1 MNKIKLICLF
11 IYIEYLNSKQYKL
24 KSVINKMK
32 IAVFDTETTGL
43 PKTKIINYETLAHWP
58 HVVQFSYI
66 IYDTEL
72 KKIIKT
78 VDFVIRIPENIN
90 ISDEAS
96 DIHGIT
102 NFISQTSQ
110 YKIEDA
116 LLFFSNDYLN
126 YGIDLIVGH
135 NLSFDINLLKVELMR
150 EIGTIIDTKNKRQFS
165 QLLDSLN
172 DMKVESPESPELP
185 NLYCTMQKTIELCNL
200 KTKTRYGKEYL
211 KFPKLSE
218 LHMKLFNSSPRN
230 LHNSLNDVLICLRC
244 YYMLEHKVDIIEI
257 DSEIKSL
264 LSDLI

>member
-1 MNKIKLICLF
+1 
-11 IYIEYLNSKQYKL
+11 
-24 KSVINKMK
+24 MK

-43 PKTKIINYETLAHWP
+43 PKTKLLNDESLALWP

-72 KKIIKT
+72 QKIIKT
-78 VDFVIRIPENIN
+78 VDFVIKIPTNIN
-90 ISDEAS
+90 ISDEVS

-102 NFISQTSQ
+102 NFISQNSQ
-110 YKIEDA
+110 YKMENA
-116 LLFFSNDYLN
+116 LILFSNDYLN

-135 NLSFDINLLKVELMR
+135 NLSFDINMLKVELMR
-150 EIGTIIDTKNKRQFS
+150 EIGQVINTTNKRQFS

-172 DMKVESPESPELP
+172 DMNQESQKSPESP
-185 NLYCTMQKTIELCNL
+185 NLYCTMHNSIELCNL
-200 KTKTRYGKEYL
+200 KMKTKYGKEYL

-257 DSEIKSL
+257 DDEIKSL
-264 LSDLI
+264 LIDLI

>member
-1 MNKIKLICLF
+1 MNKIKLNCLVK
-11 IYIEYLNSKQYKL
+11 YLKYLNCKQYKL

-43 PKTKIINYETLAHWP
+43 PKSKILNEESLHLWP

-72 KKIIKT
+72 NKITKT
-78 VDFVIRIPENIN
+78 VDFVIKVPENIN
-90 ISDEAS
+90 ISDEVS

-116 LLFFSNDYLN
+116 LIHFSNDYLN

-135 NLSFDINLLKVELMR
+135 NLSFDINMLKVELMR
-150 EIGTIIDTKNKRQFS
+150 EIDNTEQNLLNKRQFS
-165 QLLDSLN
+165 QLLESLN
-172 DMKVESPESPELP
+172 DMKTESPECP
-185 NLYCTMQKTIELCNL
+185 NLYCTMKNSIELCNL
-200 KTKTRYGKEYL
+200 KVRSKYGKDYL
-211 KFPKLSE
+211 KFPKLNE
-218 LHMKLFNSSPRN
+218 LHIKLFNSSPRN

-244 YYMLEHKVDIIEI
+244 YYMLEYKIDIIEI
-257 DSEIKSL
+257 NNEIKSL
-264 LSDLI
+264 LIDLI

>member
-11 IYIEYLNSKQYKL
+11 VYIEYLNGKQFKL

-32 IAVFDTETTGL
+32 ICVFDTETTGL
-43 PKTKIINYETLAHWP
+43 PKTKILNDESLALWP
-58 HVVQFSYI
+58 HCVQFSYI

-72 KKIIKT
+72 NKIIKII
-78 VDFVIRIPENIN
+78 DFVIKVPENIN

-96 DIHGIT
+96 NIHGIT

-116 LLFFSNDYLN
+116 LIYFSNDYLN

-135 NLSFDINLLKVELMR
+135 NLDFDINMLKVELMR
-150 EIGTIIDTKNKRQFS
+150 EIGQIIDTPNRRQFS

-172 DMKVESPESPELP
+172 SMKPESPESP
-185 NLYCTMQKTIELCNL
+185 NLYCTMQKTISLCNL
-200 KTKTRYGKEYL
+200 KMKTKYGKEYI
-211 KFPKLSE
+211 KFPKLNE
-218 LHMKLFNSSPRN
+218 LHMKLFNSSPKN

-244 YYMLEHKVDIIEI
+244 YYMLEHKLDIIEI

-264 LSDLI
+264 LIDLI

>member
-11 IYIEYLNSKQYKL
+11 VYIEYLNSKQFKL
-24 KSVINKMK
+24 KSVINTMK

-43 PKTKIINYETLAHWP
+43 PKSKIINDLSLSLWP

-90 ISDEAS
+90 ISDEVS

-102 NFISQTSQ
+102 NFISQSSQ

-116 LLFFSNDYLN
+116 LMCFSMDYLN
-126 YGIDLIVGH
+126 YNIDLIVGH
-135 NLSFDINLLKVELMR
+135 NLSFDINMLKVELMR
-150 EIGTIIDTKNKRQFS
+150 EINDQNNLYDKRMFS
-165 QLLDSLN
+165 QLLEILN
-172 DMKVESPESPELP
+172 DMKSESSE
-185 NLYCTMQKTIELCNL
+185 LYCTMLKSTELCNL
-200 KTKTRYGKEYL
+200 KTTTKYGKEYI
-211 KFPKLSE
+211 KFPKLNE

-264 LSDLI
+264 LIDLI

>member
-11 IYIEYLNSKQYKL
+11 VFIEYLNSKQFKL

-43 PKTKIINYETLAHWP
+43 PKSKIINDLSLSLWP
-58 HVVQFSYI
+58 YIVQFSYI

-72 KKIIKT
+72 QKIVKT
-78 VDFVIRIPENIN
+78 VDLVIRIPENIN
-90 ISDEAS
+90 ISDEVS

-110 YKIEDA
+110 YKMEDA
-116 LLFFSNDYLN
+116 LRHFSNDYLN

-135 NLSFDINLLKVELMR
+135 NLSFDINMLKVELMR
-150 EIGTIIDTKNKRQFS
+150 EISNQNNLYDKRMFS
-165 QLLDSLN
+165 QLLECLN
-172 DMKVESPESPELP
+172 DMKPDSPELF
-185 NLYCTMQKTIELCNL
+185 CTMQKTIELCNL
-200 KTKTRYGKEYL
+200 KAKSKYGKEYV
-211 KFPKLSE
+211 KFPKLNE

-244 YYMLEHKVDIIEI
+244 YYMLEYKVDIIEI

-264 LSDLI
+264 LIDLI

>member
-1 MNKIKLICLF
+1 
-11 IYIEYLNSKQYKL
+11 
-24 KSVINKMK
+24 MK

-43 PKTKIINYETLAHWP
+43 PKTKILNDESLALWP

-78 VDFVIRIPENIN
+78 VDFVIKIPENIN
-90 ISDEAS
+90 ISDEVS

-116 LLFFSNDYLN
+116 LLLFSDDYLN

-135 NLSFDINLLKVELMR
+135 NLNFDINILKVELMR
-150 EIGTIIDTKNKRQFS
+150 EIGQVTDTINKRQFS

-172 DMKVESPESPELP
+172 DMNHESP
-185 NLYCTMQKTIELCNL
+185 NLFCTMQKSIELCNL

-257 DSEIKSL
+257 DDEIKSL
-264 LSDLI
+264 LIDLI